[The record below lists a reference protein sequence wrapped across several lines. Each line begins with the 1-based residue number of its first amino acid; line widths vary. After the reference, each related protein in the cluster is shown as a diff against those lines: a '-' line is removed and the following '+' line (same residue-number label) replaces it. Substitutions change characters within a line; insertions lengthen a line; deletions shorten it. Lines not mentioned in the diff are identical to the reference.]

1 MQNAARL
8 VNLTP
13 HDVNIQNLDGTF
25 QTVWRNEAM
34 GVARVEMISSQI
46 QRYPLACAQTT
57 VVKSKVIGLPEP
69 VFGVVWIVSAMVR
82 EACPDRKDLA
92 SPGELIRDE
101 KGNPIGCKG
110 LVFNA

>member
-1 MQNAARL
+1 MQNTARL
-8 VNLTP
+8 INLTP

-25 QTVWRNEAM
+25 QTICRD
-34 GVARVEMISSQI
+34 GTVARVEMISSQI

-69 VFGVVWIVSAMVR
+69 TFGVVWIVSAMVR

-101 KGNPIGCKG
+101 KGNPTGCKG

>member
-25 QTVWRNEAM
+25 QTVWRD
-34 GVARVEMISSQI
+34 GTVARVEMISSQI

>member
-1 MQNAARL
+1 MQNTARL

-25 QTVWRNEAM
+25 QAVWRD
-34 GVARVEMISSQI
+34 GTVARVEMISSQI

-82 EACPDRKDLA
+82 EACPERKDLA